1 MRNEYYTII
10 IYDLN
15 NDWML
20 YDCNNDCNK
29 NLKQIF
35 ETEKITTGKNYDNY
49 IIICK
54 GNNSFLK

>member
-1 MRNEYYTII
+1 
-10 IYDLN
+10 
-15 NDWML
+15 ML

-35 ETEKITTGKNYDNY
+35 ETEKMTTEKNYDNY